1 MGQLFFVEM
10 HYFSAMRLMLPL
22 LLCFTALLSWG
33 KVQDTLYI
41 NTGVVEDKKRPV
53 PFKLFNTTP
62 TFDSL
67 DAFVQLPL
75 GDTLELVLINTDT
88 TDHDLVLASV
98 MAPIAVASGQSTTIS
113 FVGREKGVFRL
124 FSAEESWRMLGL
136 ATAILVAAP
145 QEKHFIWHLRDAEG
159 ALNRQVQP
167 GTSFDPT
174 TYLPDYFSINALRFP
189 RTTTDSLGYVTG
201 QVGDTLYIN
210 IINAGFMDHSI
221 HFHGYHVIL
230 EASNYNNPQIGW
242 DKDTFPVLPGEW
254 IRVRLVPHQPGKF
267 PVHDHNLVAVT
278 SGGNYPGGMIAILD
292 IAP

>member
-1 MGQLFFVEM
+1 M
-10 HYFSAMRLMLPL
+10 HYFSAMRIILSML
-22 LLCFTALLSWG
+22 LLSLAFSSWAN
-33 KVQDTLYI
+33 VADTLYL

-53 PFKLFNTTP
+53 PFKHFNATP
-62 TFDSL
+62 IFDSL
-67 DAFVQLPL
+67 DAFVRLPL
-75 GDTLELVLINTDT
+75 GDTLDLVLVNNDT
-88 TDHDLVLASV
+88 TDHTLVLESV
-98 MAPIAVASGQSTTIS
+98 AMPIVVAAGQSTTFT
-113 FVGREKGVFRL
+113 FVGRERGVFRL

-145 QEKHFIWHLRDAEG
+145 AEKHFIWHLRDAEG
-159 ALNRQVQP
+159 ALNRQVGP
-167 GTSFDPT
+167 GSTFDGS

-201 QVGDTLYIN
+201 HVGDTLYIN

-242 DKDTFPVLPGEW
+242 DKDTFPILPGEW

-278 SGGNYPGGMIAILD
+278 TGGNYPGGMIAILD